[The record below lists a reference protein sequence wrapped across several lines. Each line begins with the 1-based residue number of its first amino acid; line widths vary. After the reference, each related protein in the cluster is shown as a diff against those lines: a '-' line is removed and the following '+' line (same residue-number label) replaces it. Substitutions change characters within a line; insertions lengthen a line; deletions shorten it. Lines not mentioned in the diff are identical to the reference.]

1 MDADSVVI
9 KMGMIAR
16 GPKVEEFE
24 TAFAEHTGYEYA
36 AAVKSGTAALH
47 AALLLHGIGRR

>member
-1 MDADSVVI
+1 
-9 KMGMIAR
+9 MIAR